1 MALTLERKQ
10 EIVNQFH
17 FDTRNLEWEKENGAP
32 ENAMNVNLQLL
43 DPKELEGGIAEEDTG
58 IAVILQYMLPMD
70 AFVISG
76 LLSQVN
82 IVKNQ
87 KISEQDEL
95 TQEDME
101 QLAAPLFDLL
111 KRLVYENTEI
121 ALDQPGIQLE
131 F

>member
-1 MALTLERKQ
+1 MPLTLERKQ

-17 FDTRNLEWEKENGAP
+17 FDARNFDWEKENGVP

-43 DPKELEGGIAEEDTG
+43 DAAEFEGANPEEDTA

-76 LLSQVN
+76 FLSQVN
-82 IVKNQ
+82 IVKGQ
-87 KISEQDEL
+87 KIEEQEEL
-95 TQEDME
+95 KQEDME
-101 QLAAPLFDLL
+101 QLASPLFDLL